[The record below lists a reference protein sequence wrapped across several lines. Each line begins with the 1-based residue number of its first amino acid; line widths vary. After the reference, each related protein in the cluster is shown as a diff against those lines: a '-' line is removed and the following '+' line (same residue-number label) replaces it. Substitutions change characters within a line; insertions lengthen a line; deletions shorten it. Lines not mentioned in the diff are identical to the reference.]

1 MSEATGSTT
10 TGRLALEEM
19 HVAQGAVIREYNG
32 WRLPA
37 AYGDLMAEYS
47 AVRNHGSGLIDLSA
61 RGRLHVSGSEAIQFL
76 NGLITN
82 DVKALEAGTWM
93 AAAFPNVHGRLIAA
107 VRVIHEEDG
116 FLIDTE
122 ASTYE
127 KVLQTL
133 NRFTLAG
140 DFRVKDLTDETAL
153 FSIQGKSVEDMLRAV
168 LNESFPALLQNGTK
182 RVQWQGT
189 DILLIRATH
198 TAEDG
203 FDIIVDSEKASA
215 LWEKLR
221 ETGAQPVGR
230 EAFDILRIEA
240 GEPLY
245 GVDMDETRIV
255 TEASLDHA
263 VSYTKGCYIGQEI
276 IARIHWR
283 GHVAKKL
290 TGIIFGAPKEVPGDT
305 KICSTEGRDIGT
317 LTSAV
322 YSPILGQTIAL
333 GYVKYD
339 YLAPETAVKIVADG
353 EEFPARI
360 TELPFVRGSWYQK
373 PNGVNGSS

>member
-10 TGRLALEEM
+10 TRRLALEEM

-93 AAAFPNVHGRLIAA
+93 AAAFPNVQGRLIAA

-140 DFRVKDLTDETAL
+140 DFQVKDLTDATAL
-153 FSIQGKSVEDMLRAV
+153 FSIQGKSAEDMLRAV
-168 LNESFPALLQNGTK
+168 LDESFSALGQNETK

-189 DILLIRATH
+189 DILLLRATH

-203 FDIIVDSEKASA
+203 FDVVVDSEKASA

-221 ETGAQPVGR
+221 DTGAQPVGR
-230 EAFDILRIEA
+230 EAFEILRIEA

-245 GVDMDETRIV
+245 GIDMDETRIV

-290 TGIIFGAPKEVPGDT
+290 TGIIFDAPKDVSRDT
-305 KICSTEGRDIGT
+305 KIRSIEGRDIGT
-317 LTSAV
+317 LTSVV
-322 YSPILGQTIAL
+322 YSPSLGQTIAL

-339 YLAPETAVKIVADG
+339 YLAPETAVKIVTDG
-353 EEFPARI
+353 EEFPGRI
-360 TELPFVRGSWYQK
+360 TELPFVRGSWYQR
-373 PNGVNGSS
+373 PNGPS